1 MQHAF
6 QSWLN
11 ERKQGVFHRQLLVIQ
26 GSPDWTR
33 QQAQALTSGTASLW
47 VGEGEG
53 QILSKNYRQQLGR
66 EWDNVVYDLR
76 AGVSANALVALSGTV
91 RRGGLM
97 VLLAPVEEQ
106 WAEELRG
113 LTGKLSYGVK
123 KHSGLFCQW
132 LQHKLQHNE
141 NVAILHPDSFNGVN
155 QPVNAQTTKL
165 ASPYASQEQELAVQ
179 AIIKVACGHRNRPLV
194 LTADRGRGKTSAL
207 GLAAAQLLK
216 QGKQVLITAP
226 HIDAV
231 AQAFTHASQQLGS
244 GQSENGCIKT
254 EQGSLK
260 FVPVDVLLKERSPA
274 DLLLIDEA
282 AAIPAPQLKRLLNQ
296 YNRLVFSST
305 IHGYE
310 GSGRGF
316 DIRFKPYLQTQRPQ
330 WRSLHIS
337 APLRWHEGDCLE
349 QFWFDALLMQDA
361 PANKAPTTEPL
372 QLHQHSAE
380 QLASSP
386 QLLHQIFEL
395 LVNAHYQTSP
405 DDLQR
410 ILDAP
415 DLQLYS
421 LQQQGQL
428 LGAMLVQSEGGNALT
443 ALAEPISQGE
453 RRVQGHLLA
462 QNLSAYLCEPAL
474 ATLSHWRIV
483 RIAMHPQYRRQGHG
497 LRMLKELAVY
507 AKIKGVDSLGTA
519 YGATNELLAFWHKA
533 GFAPVR
539 LGHKLDA
546 ASGEHSVLMLYA
558 LNEQA
563 EYWQHQL
570 LAHFCSELQHLLPST
585 FRQLDSALVLQLTG
599 ILCQPQPLSIHERR
613 LLTAFAAGMQPLENL
628 HLAMLTLLTQP
639 HSKKQL
645 GAAAAARYV
654 LQGWDRQAICAEYG
668 LTGKRQLAEY
678 LRRWVK
684 LVLDEAL

>member
-11 ERKQGVFHRQLLVIQ
+11 ERKQGLFHRQLLVIQ
-26 GSPDWTR
+26 GSPDWTG

-47 VGEGEG
+47 VGEDEG

-76 AGVSANALVALSGTV
+76 AGVNANALVALSGTV

-97 VLLAPVEEQ
+97 VLLAPVAEQ
-106 WAEELRG
+106 WAGELHELR
-113 LTGKLSYGVK
+113 GKLSYGVK

-141 NVAILHPDSFNGVN
+141 NVAILHPDSFKGVN
-155 QPVNAQTTKL
+155 QPAKVQTTNL
-165 ASPYASQEQELAVQ
+165 ASPYASKEQELAVQ

-216 QGKQVLITAP
+216 QGKQIIITAP
-226 HIDAV
+226 HIEAV

-244 GQSENGCIKT
+244 QQSENGFIGT
-254 EQGSLK
+254 EHGSLK
-260 FVPVDVLLKERSPA
+260 FVPVDVLLKERPPA

-296 YNRLVFSST
+296 YSRLVFSST

-316 DIRFKPYLQTQRPQ
+316 DIRFKPYLQTKRPQ

-337 APLRWHEGDCLE
+337 APLRWYEGDCLE
-349 QFWFDALLMQDA
+349 QFWFDALLMLDA
-361 PANKAPTTEPL
+361 PTNKASTTQGL
-372 QLHQHSAE
+372 QLHHHSAE
-380 QLASSP
+380 QLVSSP
-386 QLLHQIFEL
+386 DLLHQIFEL

-443 ALAEPISQGE
+443 PLAEPISQGE

-483 RIAMHPQYRRQGHG
+483 RIAVHPQYRRQGHG
-497 LRMLKELAVY
+497 LRMLNELAVY
-507 AKIKGVDSLGTA
+507 ARTKGIDNLGTA
-519 YGATNELLAFWHKA
+519 YGATHELLAFWHLA
-533 GFAPVR
+533 GFVPVR
-539 LGHKLDA
+539 LGHKQDA

-563 EYWQHQL
+563 EYWQRQL
-570 LAHFCSELQHLLPST
+570 LAHFCRELHHLLPST
-585 FRQLDSALVLQLTG
+585 FRELDSALTLQLIG
-599 ILCQPQPLSIHERR
+599 ILCQPQSLSIHERR
-613 LLTAFAAGMQPLENL
+613 LLTAFVAGTQPLENL
-628 HLAMLTLLTQP
+628 HLAMQTLLTQP
-639 HSKKQL
+639 HSQKQL
-645 GAAAAARYV
+645 GATAAIRYV
-654 LQGWDRQAICAEYG
+654 LQGWDRQAICAEYE

-678 LRRWVK
+678 LKHWVK
-684 LVLDEAL
+684 LVLDEAH